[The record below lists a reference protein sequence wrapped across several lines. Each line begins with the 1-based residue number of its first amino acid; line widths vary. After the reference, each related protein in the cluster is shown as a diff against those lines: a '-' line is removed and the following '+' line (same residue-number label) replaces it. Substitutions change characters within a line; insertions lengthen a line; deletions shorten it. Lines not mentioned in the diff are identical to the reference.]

1 MGCCCAHYACIAKVC
16 LVVAVALQLT
26 GPVPE
31 QLSYLGV
38 FNPNITIVVP
48 GDVGP
53 ENAPRLLNLAGN
65 KLSGPW
71 PHWLLSEVSA
81 AELNFM
87 GNLIHALYYCRK
99 TPVMAAQC
107 WAVAPP
113 SPCPYTGAVCG
124 QACQLLAPMQDICS
138 SSMQKM

>member
-1 MGCCCAHYACIAKVC
+1 

-71 PHWLLSEVSA
+71 PHWLLSEVSG

-87 GNLIHALYYCRK
+87 RNLIHALYCGK
-99 TPVMAAQC
+99 VSITAAQC
-107 WAVAPP
+107 TVDFYHGCTAFTLLIHQGCVRPGMP
-113 SPCPYTGAVCG
+113 DTRTNSLSCG
-124 QACQLLAPMQDICS
+124 